1 MAVRQLSAG
10 FSLAA
15 LLLAGCADFGGPIS
29 SSNKSV
35 LSPEERRLQDVETK
49 TAQITR
55 RLDSMNQ
62 AQTDQDLTRLRED
75 LRVLRGDIEKL
86 RYDLDSRDK
95 SSKDLY
101 LDLDRRLQRLEAG
114 GAAVAVPPAA
124 PVVGSAPVPTTTPG
138 TLAPAP
144 APRATVATPEEE
156 RAYLGTFDLLK
167 NGKYDEAIRGFG
179 SMLDQWPQGRYADN
193 ALYWM
198 GEAQLIKR
206 DYAGAAGSFQGV
218 ADRFPSS
225 AKMADSL
232 YKLGVS
238 QFELKRNPEAR
249 AAWQRVIREYPNTNA
264 ANLAKQKLDQ
274 LGG

>member
-1 MAVRQLSAG
+1 MAARHLSAG
-10 FSLAA
+10 LTLAT

-29 SSNKSV
+29 SSQRTA
-35 LSPEERRLQDVETK
+35 LSPEERRLQEVETK
-49 TAQITR
+49 TAQILR

-62 AQTDQDLTRLRED
+62 GQVDQDLTRVREEI
-75 LRVLRGDIEKL
+75 RILRGDIEKV
-86 RYDLDSRDK
+86 RFDLDARDRGAK
-95 SSKDLY
+95 ELY
-101 LDLDRRLQRLEAG
+101 ADLDRRLQRIESGG
-114 GAAVAVPPAA
+114 GAVGAPAVS
-124 PVVGSAPVPTTTPG
+124 SAPVPGNTPG
-138 TLAPAP
+138 TLAAAP
-144 APRATVATPEEE
+144 PPRSAVATPEEE
-156 RAYLGTFDLLK
+156 RAYLGTFDQLK
-167 NGKYDEAIRGFG
+167 NGKYDEAIKGFAG
-179 SMLDQWPQGRYADN
+179 MLEQWPQGRYADN

-206 DYAGAAGSFQGV
+206 DYAGAATSFQGV

-238 QFELKRNPEAR
+238 QFELKRSAEAR
-249 AAWQRVIREYPNTNA
+249 SAWQRVIREFPTSNA

>member
-1 MAVRQLSAG
+1 MAVRHLSAS

-15 LLLAGCADFGGPIS
+15 LLLVAGCADFGGPIS
-29 SSNKSV
+29 SQNKGV

-49 TAQITR
+49 TAQLTR

-62 AQTDQDLTRLRED
+62 TQTDQDLTRLRED
-75 LRVLRGDIEKL
+75 LRALRGDIEKL
-86 RYDLDSRDK
+86 RYDLETRDK
-95 SSKDLY
+95 SAKDLY
-101 LDLDRRLQRLEAG
+101 LDLDRRMQRVEAG
-114 GAAVAVPPAA
+114 GSPAA
-124 PVVGSAPVPTTTPG
+124 SGTGVVGSTPVPTTTPG
-138 TLAPAP
+138 TLASAP
-144 APRATVATPEEE
+144 APRAAVATPEEE
-156 RAYLGTFDLLK
+156 RAYLGTFDQLK
-167 NGKYDEAIRGFG
+167 NGKYDEAIKGFG

-218 ADRFPSS
+218 AERFPTS

-238 QFELKRNPEAR
+238 QFELKRSAEAR
-249 AAWQRVIREYPNTNA
+249 AAWQRVIRDFPNTNA

-274 LGG
+274 VGG

>member
-1 MAVRQLSAG
+1 MAVRRLSAG
-10 FSLAA
+10 LSLAA

-49 TAQITR
+49 TAQIVR

-75 LRVLRGDIEKL
+75 LRILRGDIEKL
-86 RYDLDSRDK
+86 RYDVDARDK
-95 SSKDLY
+95 SAKDLY

-114 GAAVAVPPAA
+114 GVPAPAIA
-124 PVVGSAPVPTTTPG
+124 PGVGSAPVPTTTPG

-156 RAYLGTFDLLK
+156 RAYLGTFDQLK
-167 NGKYDEAIRGFG
+167 NGKYDEAIKGFS
-179 SMLDQWPQGRYADN
+179 SMLEQWPQGRYADN

-206 DYAGAAGSFQGV
+206 DYASAVGSFQGV
-218 ADRFPSS
+218 ADRFPTS

-238 QFELKRNPEAR
+238 QFELKRNAEAR
-249 AAWQRVIREYPNTNA
+249 AAWQRVIREFPNTNA